1 MLDHREIDIEIA
13 RLEYGESSYAAYAK
27 LADLYI
33 IRSQM
38 DNNTSADSPRQ
49 PVSSAGPT
57 SYAFGP
63 PKSGDSDFLAAISGR
78 DPEQLWKIMDDLM
91 STVQVTAPR
100 AYASVM
106 RKISSVDYL

>member
-1 MLDHREIDIEIA
+1 MLDHKEIDIEIA

-33 IRSQM
+33 IRNQM
-38 DNNTSADSPRQ
+38 DNAAPADSLRQ
-49 PVSSAGPT
+49 PITSSDSAPSTVSL
-57 SYAFGP
+57 
-63 PKSGDSDFLAAISGR
+63 PKSSDSDFLEAIYGR

-106 RKISSVDYL
+106 RKIANVDYL